1 MAETYDRVL
10 QDMSESFM
18 TVVCCWC
25 DRGVQGGCRGLDQGS
40 ALSPFLFAMVR
51 DKLMDEVGQESP
63 WTVTFADEVVICGES
78 REQVEEN
85 TCI

>member
-1 MAETYDRVL
+1 MA
-10 QDMSESFM
+10 
-18 TVVCCWC
+18 
-25 DRGVQGGCRGLDQGS
+25 LDQGS

-51 DKLMDEVGQESP
+51 DKLMDEVGRESP
-63 WTVTFADEVVICGES
+63 WTMTFADEVVICGES